1 MSAVIIPFNPF
12 NLSDHIYDHKL
23 QLSKEWKE
31 DPFVFLNLLG
41 AEEKEAFY
49 ELMDNLYF
57 SLMTGGDFND
67 AAYEVKSFIEN
78 LQEEYADDIAWG
90 GVDGR

>member
-1 MSAVIIPFNPF
+1 
-12 NLSDHIYDHKL
+12 
-23 QLSKEWKE
+23 
-31 DPFVFLNLLG
+31 
-41 AEEKEAFY
+41 
-49 ELMDNLYF
+49 MDNLYF